1 MGCATSKQVEP
12 TQPGPGPIQ
21 RPKTEA
27 GAGAQATAEAQAMGS
42 SPLLLRDEQLDATIL
57 HSAVCRPS
65 TTRPFVRCRAGSANL
80 PASWWTYPRWSM
92 LDSVGKPWVMHNMST
107 VQVLP
112 GAASCNGTTA
122 LHDFALLIPAMWG
135 HTYHFYVEWLY
146 HLLVFSR
153 RRAAAPTPPQSV
165 TLLPVPMLPSRAL
178 RLTPYQLGL
187 VGKLFDLPPRLQLS
201 TQVSPDRA
209 AALQRGLLAPVCI
222 RRAQLGLRSTMDVSV
237 MGSSCLQ
244 LRQWSTSDRY
254 KCDASFNSPLRSA
267 YWRAAQA
274 FTNCT
279 GTIQHFHYFRQ
290 FASDGFVKRLSRRPS
305 APKRVL
311 LVNRNSRSRALQDV
325 SAFARGLHAALREH
339 SAEIVVTDFD
349 SNQART
355 NQLMADADALVAVH
369 GNALTNPLLGLW
381 PSLRAVV
388 QLYPEC
394 MPLQW
399 SPSAHAYAVIA
410 HLATGRRCDT
420 CHTLCCACATAAD
433 GKSSNVT
440 CDPRA
445 VAASIVQQWFG

>member
-1 MGCATSKQVEP
+1 
-12 TQPGPGPIQ
+12 
-21 RPKTEA
+21 
-27 GAGAQATAEAQAMGS
+27 MGS

-57 HSAVCRPS
+57 QSAVCRPS
-65 TTRPFVRCRAGSANL
+65 TTQPFVRCWARSANL

-92 LDSVGKPWVMHNMST
+92 MDSVAKPWVMHNTST

-112 GAASCNGTTA
+112 GAANCTGTTV
-122 LHDFALLIPAMWG
+122 LHDFTLLIPAMWG
-135 HTYHFYVEWLY
+135 HSYHFYVEWLY

-153 RRAAAPTPPQSV
+153 RRAAAPTPPQTV
-165 TLLPVPMLPSRAL
+165 TLLPVPILPWRPL
-178 RLTPYQLGL
+178 DVTPYQFGL

-201 TQVSPDRA
+201 TQLSADRA

-222 RRAQLGLRSTMDVSV
+222 RRAQLGLRSTMDVSI

-244 LRQWSTSDRY
+244 LRQWSTSSRY
-254 KCDASFNSPLRSA
+254 KCDASFNSPLQSA

-279 GTIQHFHYFRQ
+279 DTIRHFHDFRQ
-290 FASDGFVKRLSRRPS
+290 FVSDGSVKRLSRRSTP
-305 APKRVL
+305 PKRVL
-311 LVNRNSRSRALQDV
+311 LINRNSSSRALQDV
-325 SAFARGLHAALREH
+325 PAFARGLHAALREH
-339 SAEIVVTDFD
+339 SAEIEAEIVVTDFD
-349 SNQART
+349 FNQART

-394 MPLQW
+394 MPLQMA
-399 SPSAHAYAVIA
+399 PSAHAYAVIA

-420 CHTLCCACATAAD
+420 CHTLCCACVTTAD
-433 GKSSNVT
+433 GKTSNVT